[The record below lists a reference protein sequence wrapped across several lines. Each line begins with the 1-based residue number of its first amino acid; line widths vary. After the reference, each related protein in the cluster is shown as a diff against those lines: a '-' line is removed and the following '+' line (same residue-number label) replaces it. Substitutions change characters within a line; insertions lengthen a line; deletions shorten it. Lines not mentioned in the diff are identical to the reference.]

1 MEIPKFDAVE
11 KTRFQDVTWVPEIS
25 STNTV
30 LLERA
35 RNGGSEGEV
44 IVADLQTQ
52 GRGRRGRTWTAPPGT
67 ALMMSILLRPPENTL
82 SPSNASLITSALALS
97 GLAAVDEM
105 TSIKLEVKWPNDLV
119 VDSPN
124 PTLVDGDP
132 GYRKVAGIL
141 TETLVQQNAIEALVV
156 GIGLNTGWGQVPP
169 ELELVATSLDV
180 LAEVTVDRTE
190 LALKLLQHFETEY
203 AALLEPTGTKNLLR
217 KLRKHSATLGKR
229 ISVHTNQETE
239 MKSIQGH
246 ALDIDEAGRLVI
258 ESDNGD
264 TQVIAVADVEHLRL
278 DAR

>member
-1 MEIPKFDAVE
+1 
-11 KTRFQDVTWVPEIS
+11 
-25 STNTV
+25 
-30 LLERA
+30 
-35 RNGGSEGEV
+35 
-44 IVADLQTQ
+44 
-52 GRGRRGRTWTAPPGT
+52 
-67 ALMMSILLRPPENTL
+67 MMSILLRPPEDTL
-82 SPSNASLITSALALS
+82 SPSNASTVTSALALS
-97 GLAAVDEM
+97 ALAAVDEM
-105 TSIKLEVKWPNDLV
+105 TSIKLAVKWPNDLV

-124 PTLVDGDP
+124 PTLADGDP

-141 TETLVQQNAIEALVV
+141 TETLIQQSAIEALVV

-190 LALKLLQHFETEY
+190 LARKLLQHFETEY
-203 AALLEPTGTKNLLR
+203 AALLEPTGTKNLLQ

-229 ISVHTNQETE
+229 ILVHTNQETE
-239 MKSIQGH
+239 MKSIRGH
-246 ALDIDEAGRLVI
+246 AVDIDEAGRLII